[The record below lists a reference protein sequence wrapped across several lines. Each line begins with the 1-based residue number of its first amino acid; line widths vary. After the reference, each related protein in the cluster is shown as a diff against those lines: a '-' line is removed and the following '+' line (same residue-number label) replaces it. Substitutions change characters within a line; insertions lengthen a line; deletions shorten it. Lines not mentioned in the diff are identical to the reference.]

1 MADSSNSL
9 AVPIKRKAHSNIIS
23 KMYVRFV
30 ARPVG
35 NLTPYIR
42 YAVVPS
48 MMLFSMYY
56 GDPPATFWELIN
68 PFN

>member
-1 MADSSNSL
+1 MGDSSNSL

-30 ARPVG
+30 ARPAGTLV
-35 NLTPYIR
+35 PYVR